1 MSSTH
6 SATFYIWRSGMI
18 VLDWRISNTFLICK
32 LCDNRC
38 QATAFLGPFFSRMSN
53 NAHSRSKSMGK
64 WSLKS
69 SQNTFVRCNKWT
81 FVFVQIISV
90 SILRQ
95 QRFSLI
101 LITSSDTPT
110 HYFLEFFRS
119 ILGRCGSCWLKGHRG
134 FFFCFFR
141 RCPKLI
147 KVCSK
152 EEQSLFLTAGSGN
165 AVLEQLFN
173 DGQLTGVSTDGE
185 PPEPCS
191 DGFESSLAV
200 LNEPLF

>member
-64 WSLKS
+64 WSLKL

-134 FFFCFFR
+134 FFFLLFPEM
-141 RCPKLI
+141 PKAD
-147 KVCSK
+147 
-152 EEQSLFLTAGSGN
+152 QSLFQRGTILIFDCRFRKCCPWTTVQCWATDWSPYRWWTAWTLQWWFRIFSCGS
-165 AVLEQLFN
+165 
-173 DGQLTGVSTDGE
+173 
-185 PPEPCS
+185 
-191 DGFESSLAV
+191 
-200 LNEPLF
+200 